1 MRGEDA
7 SLKHQ
12 MALCS
17 GTPPH
22 AWGRLAPG
30 SVTPSERDTPTCVGK
45 TQTYPP
51 ELAVECSVMVGAL
64 PRNPLKK
71 IGKVFDAVT
80 VHPDPLGEALA
91 VAPGSVTPS
100 ELIAFDVLQPPLALA
115 APDDAAKDVA
125 ASSWDLS

>member
-1 MRGEDA
+1 M
-7 SLKHQ
+7 L
-12 MALCS
+12 
-17 GTPPH
+17 
-22 AWGRLAPG
+22 
-30 SVTPSERDTPTCVGK
+30 
-45 TQTYPP
+45 
-51 ELAVECSVMVGAL
+51 GAL

-71 IGKVFDAVT
+71 IGKVFVAVT

-125 ASSWDLS
+125 ASN